1 MIRILLLKNLRDLR
15 AALAQIIALVAIIAL
30 GIASFVASIA
40 AYRDLGTSYN
50 HTYRQLDFADVT
62 FSVGAAPPGVLD
74 RLTKVSGVAAVT
86 GRLIVDVALDLPEQV
101 AAVKGEKIRARLIG
115 LPRDQ
120 HPQVN
125 DVTIAQGRYLSPQDD
140 KVALVE
146 SHFAKIYHVT
156 PGSRLTPVING
167 HKEPVQVVGVAS
179 SPEYLVVSA
188 SRQDVIPSA
197 RTFAVLFVPLPV
209 VQQWMGM
216 ADSVNDI
223 AVRLAPGA
231 DQDQVIAALKD
242 ELKPYDLLATTLQK
256 DQPSNAALKLD
267 LDGYR
272 EMGYT
277 MPMLILF
284 VAAAALYVMLG
295 RLIRAQQT
303 QIGVMMALGYS
314 RRTIVIHYLM
324 LALVIGVLGSVFGIA
339 AGVPLGRA
347 ITTEY
352 ANELG
357 IPLVQSRFYFDLVAE
372 GVLTSLVVAF
382 VAGLVPAL
390 NTSRLEPVVAMR
402 PTPSLALVKGGKSLV
417 EHLLHLPLWL
427 RVPLRNIGRVRSRSI
442 STGLGVVFAF
452 VLVLAAWSMMDSMQ
466 YAMQDTFQHTEQWDL
481 LVMFDP
487 PRTQAAVQRIDS
499 WPGVEKAE
507 PIVQLPATIKG
518 HDLDEDISVSALSPS
533 GSLHHLHIAGGIPPE
548 QALRDGYIVLT
559 TALADKFN
567 LRVGDTVTL
576 ETPAAPGKRT
586 KTVRTLTLSGTTDEM
601 MSAVGYISLD
611 ESQQWLH
618 SAERVY
624 NGVYLKVD
632 PAQATAIEADL
643 FDRMDASLVQVKS
656 SIEND
661 WRSLMGFFYA
671 FVGIIVV
678 FALAMAFALLFNT
691 MTVNV
696 LEQQREYATMR
707 AMGADRRLIALFMTT
722 ENVLVWIVTL
732 IPGLLLGTWAARA
745 MLAAF
750 QSDLFAFATVIAP
763 LTYIVTALGILL
775 TLVLAALPA
784 IWRVNRLDLAES
796 TRVLT

>member
-15 AALAQIIALVAIIAL
+15 AALAQTIALMVIIAL
-30 GIASFVASIA
+30 GIASFVALIA
-40 AYRDLGTSYN
+40 AYRDLGTSYT
-50 HTYRQLDFADVT
+50 HTYRQLYFADVT
-62 FSVGAAPPGVLD
+62 FSVDAAPPGVLD
-74 RLTKVSGVAAVT
+74 RLTKIEGVAAVT
-86 GRLIVDVALDLPEQV
+86 GRLIVDVALDLPEQA

-125 DVTIAQGRYLSPQDD
+125 DVMIAQGRYLSLQDD

-146 SHFAKIYHVT
+146 SHFAKIYHVA
-156 PGSRLTPVING
+156 PGSRLTPVMNG
-167 HKEPVQVVGVAS
+167 RKESLQVVGVAA

-188 SRQDVIPSA
+188 SRQDIIPSA
-197 RTFAVLFVPLPV
+197 RTFAVLFVPLPDL
-209 VQQWMGM
+209 QQWMGM

-242 ELKPYDLLATTLQK
+242 ELKPYDLIATTLQK
-256 DQPSNAALKLD
+256 DQPSNAGLKLD

-272 EMGYT
+272 EIGYT
-277 MPMLILF
+277 MPVLIFF

-303 QIGVMMALGYS
+303 QIGLMMALGY
-314 RRTIVIHYLM
+314 RRRAIVVHYLM
-324 LALVIGVLGSVFGIA
+324 LALVIGVFGSVVGIA
-339 AGVPLGRA
+339 AGVPLGRE

-357 IPLVQSRFYFDLVAE
+357 IPLVQSRFYFDLVVQ

-390 NTSRLEPVVAMR
+390 NASRLEPVVAMR
-402 PTPSLALVKGGKSLV
+402 PTPALSLVKGGKSLIERV
-417 EHLLHLPLWL
+417 VRLPLWL
-427 RVPLRNIGRVRSRSI
+427 RVPLRNVWRVRSRSI
-442 STGLGVVFAF
+442 STSLGVVFAF

-466 YAMQDTFQHTEQWDL
+466 YAIQDTFQRTEQWDL

-487 PRTQAAVQRIDS
+487 PRTQAAVRRMDS

-518 HDLDEDISVSALSPS
+518 KGLDEDISISALSPS
-533 GSLHHLHIAGGIPPE
+533 GSLHHLHMAGGIAPE
-548 QALRDGYIVLT
+548 QALQDSHIVLT

-567 LRVGDTVTL
+567 LHVGDTVTL
-576 ETPAAPGKRT
+576 ETPSAPGKRT
-586 KTVRTLTLSGTTDEM
+586 KTVRTLTLGGTTDEM

-624 NGVYLKVD
+624 NGVYLKVN
-632 PAQATAIEADL
+632 PAQAQAIKSDL
-643 FDRMDASLVQVKS
+643 FDRMDATLVQVKS
-656 SIEND
+656 SIEKD

-671 FVGIIVV
+671 FVGIIVA

-691 MTVNV
+691 TTVNV
-696 LEQQREYATMR
+696 MEQQREYATMR
-707 AMGADRRLIALFMTT
+707 AMGAGRRLIALFMTT

-732 IPGLLLGTWAARA
+732 IPGLLLGTWAAQA
-745 MLAAF
+745 MIAAF

-763 LTYIVTALGILL
+763 LTYMVTALGILL

-784 IWRVNRLDLAES
+784 IGRVNRLDLAES